1 MPSLA
6 ERIVTLERQL
16 AELRI
21 AVQFLAAAE
30 ELRKAKPPEKIT
42 KQKAT
47 LDEVLAFC
55 TSIDLPATD
64 AEWFFS
70 KCEGNGWTNAGK
82 AIRNWQQ
89 TIRSWK
95 LSKYLPS
102 LKQPGSYNGHQ
113 KNSSSPPGALN
124 AGRYGARPGA

>member
-6 ERIVTLERQL
+6 ERITTLERQL

-21 AVQFLAAAE
+21 SVQFLVEAGKIKAAAD
-30 ELRKAKPPEKIT
+30 RPV

-47 LDEVLAFC
+47 LEEVAAFC
-55 TSIDLPATD
+55 ASIELPATD

-70 KCEGNGWTNAGK
+70 KCEGNGWKNNGK
-82 AIRNWQQ
+82 AILNWQQ

-102 LKQPGSYNGHQ
+102 LKTGQSYGNQ
-113 KNSSSPPGALN
+113 KNGSNPPGALN
-124 AGRYGARPGA
+124 AGRYGARPSA